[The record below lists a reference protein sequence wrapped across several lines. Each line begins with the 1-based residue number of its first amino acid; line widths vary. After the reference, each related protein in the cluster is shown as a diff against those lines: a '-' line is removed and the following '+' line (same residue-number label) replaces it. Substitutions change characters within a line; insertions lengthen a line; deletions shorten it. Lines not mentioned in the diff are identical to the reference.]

1 MKKVL
6 LPLFA
11 LAALAACGSAPTG
24 TGSETTSAGATVSG
38 ASGAQGGVTVPT
50 EGYETYVTQHN
61 GFSRVR
67 RSNLRPD
74 DEAVLAQ
81 FDSPGPDSPAGFRHL
96 IDMGQSSLA
105 DRVHVE
111 AIGEIRSWT
120 DGNGN
125 QAEALERVLRLT
137 TDVERFTP
145 EAVVAA
151 GGEIV
156 LSGADYSVVQIG
168 EMSPHANQSDDGA
181 LYLALNF
188 DRETAAIR
196 IINRTL
202 YQHCAGCETQDL
214 RRIDLLGEDLPFN
227 VQTGAFG
234 GEVDGHVYEL
244 IVRLGS
250 RKIDV
255 NGTVLGQVG
264 GSEPDSLV
272 AAGVFE
278 ASGSHTTA
286 GQPMETQVE
295 GVFWGSN

>member
-1 MKKVL
+1 MKKAL

-11 LAALAACGSAPTG
+11 LAALTACGSAPVG
-24 TGSETTSAGATVSG
+24 PGSVAASGGAS
-38 ASGAQGGVTVPT
+38 ASGATRAQSDVTVPT

-61 GFSRVR
+61 GFTRIR
-67 RSNLRPD
+67 RSTPQAGD
-74 DEAVLAQ
+74 AAVLAV
-81 FDSPGPDSPAGFRHL
+81 FDSPAPGSPANFRRLIDISDSPLAG
-96 IDMGQSSLA
+96 
-105 DRVHVE
+105 RVQVE
-111 AIGEIRSWT
+111 AIGEIDSWT
-120 DGNGN
+120 DGSGD
-125 QAEALERVLRLT
+125 QVEALERVLRLT
-137 TDVERFTP
+137 TDVERFDP

-156 LSGADYSVVQIG
+156 LSGADYSVVRIG
-168 EMSPHANQSDDGA
+168 EMSPHANQSDNGA

-202 YQHCAGCETQDL
+202 YQHCAQCEVQDL

-234 GEVDGHVYEL
+234 GEVEGHAYEL
-244 IVRLGS
+244 MVRLGS
-250 RKIDV
+250 RTIDV

-264 GSEPDSLV
+264 GSQADSLV
-272 AAGVFE
+272 AGGVFE

-295 GVFWGSN
+295 GVFWASN